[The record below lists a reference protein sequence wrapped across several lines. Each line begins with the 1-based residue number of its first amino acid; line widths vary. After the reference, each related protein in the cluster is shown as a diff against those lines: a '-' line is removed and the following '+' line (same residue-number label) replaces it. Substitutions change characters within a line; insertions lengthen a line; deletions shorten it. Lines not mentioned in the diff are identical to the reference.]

1 MPPTPKIVT
10 RTLSALPP
18 RHYGTSA
25 KTHYASLSP
34 EEKKAN
40 IDRED
45 VEFKQVQAFPHER
58 NPPFCNEF
66 TERDWKIF
74 EKSSKEYYEIQ
85 GGKQCIMARVLPGAI
100 ACIEHILG
108 AQLGH
113 QVNFLFDY
121 TEEEQI
127 AFMYSHFRTN
137 LSFDK
142 LSDDVEKVRMT
153 CKEFSM
159 VAFDSYGGKFNTL
172 TNVTYKEVWLKTPL
186 KTQAKLYLKG
196 ISPIHLSITMAA
208 KLEQE
213 DYTNIYAAYS
223 IITAA
228 AKLEVERIIGNDRVK
243 STTSD
248 KVPFNPTK
256 APAIPFIPSKTSD
269 EDDTSTN
276 AIQINALKNG
286 EPPCTN
292 CKSRGMDEIRI
303 NHTSNNCRFACSNK
317 ECLGDSPHLFAHN
330 GDILCKKSSTTA
342 ISKKK
347 AMLLT
352 VDDASDD
359 GEDSDVAGGHFAN
372 MIRFYPAND
381 EELAEIRANN
391 IQTQQTAASSVE
403 DIEAV
408 DEYYRTQYGLPPG
421 ARIIHDDGTAEH
433 TFYGIG
439 LALGTEHGQLL

>member
-256 APAIPFIPSKTSD
+256 APTIQSRSFRQRHLMKTTLPRMQSKSTLLKMENLPVPIVNPEAWMKFVSIILQIIVDLHAQIRNVLATHLIYSLIMAIFSVRKVLPQPYQRK
-269 EDDTSTN
+269 
-276 AIQINALKNG
+276 
-286 EPPCTN
+286 
-292 CKSRGMDEIRI
+292 R
-303 NHTSNNCRFACSNK
+303 
-317 ECLGDSPHLFAHN
+317 
-330 GDILCKKSSTTA
+330 LC
-342 ISKKK
+342 
-347 AMLLT
+347 
-352 VDDASDD
+352 
-359 GEDSDVAGGHFAN
+359 F
-372 MIRFYPAND
+372 
-381 EELAEIRANN
+381 
-391 IQTQQTAASSVE
+391 
-403 DIEAV
+403 
-408 DEYYRTQYGLPPG
+408 
-421 ARIIHDDGTAEH
+421 
-433 TFYGIG
+433 
-439 LALGTEHGQLL
+439 